1 MSTSLVICSQ
11 KVYNVQINN
20 ISRTFLSLQ
29 LLFINYNVSSCNVVF
44 PQMIVFHCKKEGVL
58 SCFLN
63 STRLSFL
70 FTQKIW
76 KSKYNRILNIIRGK
90 LRWIQFHVITDEVW
104 ASKAYFKSKQG
115 LILWPLIC
123 KIVFQITI
131 FNSSIC
137 LCWQKTAF
145 NFIPLF
151 VSFEWVI
158 IFVFLVPSILS
169 TTFMFVKTL

>member
-76 KSKYNRILNIIRGK
+76 KSKYNSILNIVRNTMDRI
-90 LRWIQFHVITDEVW
+90 WT
-104 ASKAYFKSKQG
+104 SKEYCKSKQG
-115 LILWPLIC
+115 LVLWPLIL
-123 KIVFQITI
+123 KSSFI
-131 FNSSIC
+131 FTSSIH
-137 LCWQKTAF
+137 
-145 NFIPLF
+145 LF
-151 VSFEWVI
+151 VCAGRKQHLISFLCLFHLSGWL
-158 IFVFLVPSILS
+158 FLFFLCQVF
-169 TTFMFVKTL
+169 

>member
-76 KSKYNRILNIIRGK
+76 KSKYK
-90 LRWIQFHVITDEVW
+90 KY
-104 ASKAYFKSKQG
+104 SKYSTKETFD
-115 LILWPLIC
+115 LVLWPLIL
-123 KIVFQITI
+123 KSSFI
-131 FNSSIC
+131 FTSSIH
-137 LCWQKTAF
+137 
-145 NFIPLF
+145 LF
-151 VSFEWVI
+151 VCAGRKQHLISFLCLFHLSGWL
-158 IFVFLVPSILS
+158 FLFFLCQVF
-169 TTFMFVKTL
+169 